1 MLYFDNSKQPGIEM
15 PEVPDIN
22 QEEIPGINKPEIP
35 GINKPEDPEPNISP
49 EKPKE
54 NPKIKEPPVK

>member
-1 MLYFDNSKQPGIEM
+1 MLYVDDHKRPGIEI

-35 GINKPEDPEPNISP
+35 DINKPEDPAPDISP
-49 EKPKE
+49 EKPE
-54 NPKIKEPPVK
+54 EYPTIQDPPVK